1 MAESSDQKMK
11 HLYEFGPFRVDPEKE
26 LLLRDGETVAIT
38 PKTFQILLVLMR
50 HSKEIVTKEDMLKTV
65 WPDTFVEEANLTR
78 NIFLLRKALGET
90 PQDHQYVV
98 TVPGRGYRF
107 AEEVQLVP
115 ERELS
120 IVAASHAKV
129 EVEVKETRDWRWF
142 ALAGVLLVTIAAGAF
157 RWFVHPSPVLT
168 EKDTV
173 VLADFANSTGDPVF
187 DDTLREG
194 MAVQLEQSPYLTVLS
209 DQRIQQTLR
218 LMAEPAGTRLSPE
231 IAWDICERTRSAAV
245 ADGSI
250 HSLGTHYVLA
260 LRARNC
266 RTGDMLDEEQA
277 EAGRKEDALKALD
290 QMASRFRTHVGE
302 SIRTVE
308 QHDIPLEEAT
318 TPSLEAL
325 KAFSSGRKV
334 MLTAGD
340 AASIPF
346 YKRALELDPNFVLA
360 YAWLGVAYTSMGE
373 PDVAAG
379 YTRKAYEMRARTS
392 EPENYFISTVFHKEV
407 TGNVKTAEQS
417 CEVWKQAY
425 PRSEMPHVY
434 LSGAIYP
441 VTGQYEQAVEEA
453 REALRLNPDS
463 PLPYAFLMLDDTAL
477 NRLDEAKATHQQA
490 LGRKLDSP
498 FFHEA
503 EYEIAF
509 LHNDRAGM
517 EQQVGWSE
525 GRPGEEDTL
534 LGLEA
539 DTAAYSGRLGAGREL
554 SRQASDSAERSGE
567 EETAANHMALSGLRE
582 ALFGNAVEARRRA
595 NSAVGRSAGRD
606 VEYGSALALAFAR
619 DDAPARALTG
629 DLAKRFPEDTIVQF
643 NYLPT
648 LRAQLALSR
657 GNASQAI
664 GLLEA
669 ASPFELGQTT
679 ASTYGWTALY
689 PVFVRG
695 EAFLAAGKGS
705 DAAAEFRKIIEH
717 RGIVLNEP
725 IGALARL
732 GLARAYALQ
741 GDSVKARAAYQD
753 FLTLWKGADPDIP
766 ILKQAQAEHGRLR

>member
-302 SIRTVE
+302 SIGTVE

-360 YAWLGVAYTSMGE
+360 YAWLGVAYTSIGE

>member
-1 MAESSDQKMK
+1 MPSR
-11 HLYEFGPFRVDPEKE
+11 PW
-26 LLLRDGETVAIT
+26 I
-38 PKTFQILLVLMR
+38 
-50 HSKEIVTKEDMLKTV
+50 
-65 WPDTFVEEANLTR
+65 
-78 NIFLLRKALGET
+78 
-90 PQDHQYVV
+90 
-98 TVPGRGYRF
+98 
-107 AEEVQLVP
+107 
-115 ERELS
+115 
-120 IVAASHAKV
+120 
-129 EVEVKETRDWRWF
+129 RWQ
-142 ALAGVLLVTIAAGAF
+142 
-157 RWFVHPSPVLT
+157 
-168 EKDTV
+168 
-173 VLADFANSTGDPVF
+173 AD
-187 DDTLREG
+187 
-194 MAVQLEQSPYLTVLS
+194 
-209 DQRIQQTLR
+209 
-218 LMAEPAGTRLSPE
+218 
-231 IAWDICERTRSAAV
+231 
-245 ADGSI
+245 
-250 HSLGTHYVLA
+250 
-260 LRARNC
+260 
-266 RTGDMLDEEQA
+266 
-277 EAGRKEDALKALD
+277 
-290 QMASRFRTHVGE
+290 FRTHVGE
-302 SIRTVE
+302 SIGTVE

>member
-1 MAESSDQKMK
+1 MAESSDQKIK
-11 HLYEFGPFRVDPEKE
+11 RLYEFGPFRVDPEKE
-26 LLLRDGETVAIT
+26 LLLRGDETVPLT

-50 HSKEIVTKEDMLKTV
+50 HSQEVVTKEDMLKTV
-65 WPDTFVEEANLTR
+65 WPDTFVEEANLSR

-107 AEEVQLVP
+107 AENVQLVP
-115 ERELS
+115 ERQLE

-142 ALAGVLLVTIAAGAF
+142 ALGGLLLVAIAAGAF
-157 RWFVHPSPVLT
+157 RWFVHRSPVLT
-168 EKDTV
+168 DKDTV

-187 DDTLREG
+187 DDTLRQG
-194 MAVQLEQSPYLTVLS
+194 VAVQLEQSPYLTLLS
-209 DQRIQQTLR
+209 DQRIEQTLR

-231 IAWDICERTRSAAV
+231 IARDICERTRSAAV

-266 RTGDMLDEEQA
+266 RTGDMLDEEQV
-277 EAGRKEDALKALD
+277 EAARKEDVLKALD

-308 QHDIPLEEAT
+308 QHDMPLEEAT

-325 KAFSSGRKV
+325 KAFNSGRKV
-334 MLTAGD
+334 MLTAGE

-346 YKRALELDPNFVLA
+346 YKRALELDPNFALA
-360 YAWLGVAYTSMGE
+360 YAWLGVAYTSIGE
-373 PDVAAG
+373 PNIAAG
-379 YTRKAYEMRARTS
+379 YTRKAYELRGRTS
-392 EPENYFISTVFHKEV
+392 EPENYFISTIFYKEV

-453 REALRLNPDS
+453 REAIRLNPDS
-463 PLPYAFLMLDDTAL
+463 PLSYAFLMLDDTAL
-477 NRLDEAKATHQQA
+477 NRLDQAKATHQQA

-517 EQQVGWSE
+517 EQQVAWSE

-539 DTAAYSGRLGAGREL
+539 DTAAYSGRLRAGREL

-606 VEYGSALALAFAR
+606 VEYGSALALVFAR
-619 DDAPARALTG
+619 DDAQAGALTG

-648 LRAQLALSR
+648 LRAQLAVSG
-657 GNASQAI
+657 GNASEAI

-717 RGIVLNEP
+717 CGIVLNEP
-725 IGALARL
+725 IGALAHL

-741 GDSVKARAAYQD
+741 GDTVKARAAYQD
-753 FLTLWKGADPDIP
+753 FLTLWKDADQDIP
-766 ILKQAQAEHGRLR
+766 ILKEAKSENAKLQ

>member
-1 MAESSDQKMK
+1 M
-11 HLYEFGPFRVDPEKE
+11 
-26 LLLRDGETVAIT
+26 
-38 PKTFQILLVLMR
+38 
-50 HSKEIVTKEDMLKTV
+50 
-65 WPDTFVEEANLTR
+65 
-78 NIFLLRKALGET
+78 
-90 PQDHQYVV
+90 PQ
-98 TVPGRGYRF
+98 
-107 AEEVQLVP
+107 
-115 ERELS
+115 
-120 IVAASHAKV
+120 SHAKV

-554 SRQASDSAERSGE
+554 SGRPLTPPSGQEKEETLLTTWPCPVCVKPCSATQSKRGGEPILRWDARQAAMWSMAPHSPWRLQGTMRQRVRS
-567 EETAANHMALSGLRE
+567 
-582 ALFGNAVEARRRA
+582 
-595 NSAVGRSAGRD
+595 
-606 VEYGSALALAFAR
+606 
-619 DDAPARALTG
+619 PAIWPE
-629 DLAKRFPEDTIVQF
+629 FPEDTIVQF

>member
-1 MAESSDQKMK
+1 
-11 HLYEFGPFRVDPEKE
+11 
-26 LLLRDGETVAIT
+26 
-38 PKTFQILLVLMR
+38 MR

-554 SRQASDSAERSGE
+554 SRQASDSAERSE
-567 EETAANHMALSGLRE
+567 EETAANHMALSGLHE